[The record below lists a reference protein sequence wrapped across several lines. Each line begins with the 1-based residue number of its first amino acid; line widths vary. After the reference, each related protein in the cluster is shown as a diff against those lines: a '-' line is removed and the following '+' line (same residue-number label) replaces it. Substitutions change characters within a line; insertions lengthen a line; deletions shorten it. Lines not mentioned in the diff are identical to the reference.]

1 MEFFLEKIAKSLYTE
16 FGNSLSTHCL
26 VFPNI
31 RAGLFFLK
39 YLAAEIDKPVWTP
52 AIMSINDLFRSQSS
66 LRPAD
71 NEILLFELY
80 KVYRKIKKSHES
92 FDDFYFWGDMLLN
105 DFDDIDKYLA
115 DASRVFRNV
124 QELKKIDEQF
134 GGLTKEQTEIIRRF
148 WTNVNPEKLTREKAG
163 FLSVWAILTELY
175 TEFRSL
181 LKEKKLGYEGMI
193 FRDVVEDLNHKDS
206 TGMKWEVVHFIGFN
220 ALNEC
225 EKEIMTR
232 LKKEGKARFY
242 WDYDNSYISGS
253 RLNSAGYFLRA
264 NLALFGNNMPE
275 DWNYDTLLSQN
286 NGNIKRQTI
295 DTSSD
300 VGQVKLIPELI
311 ADLTDLTD
319 ENAHETAVILA
330 DENLLIPVLSSLPEN
345 ITDINITMGYPLRHT
360 SVYNLVRRL
369 LDLQHRARKENGTL
383 LFNHQDVIK
392 VLKDSLILEL
402 LDEQENEII
411 NEITEKNLLW
421 IPSDILSRTQNLSL
435 FFKKP
440 SSPALLS
447 AYLKEILSLIGS
459 QANAEDG
466 ETENVSVQKKIR
478 NEFIYSVIL
487 SLNRLDAVTSGEE
500 VSLSVET
507 WSRILDRLLRIQSV
521 PFSGEPLS
529 GIQIMGILE
538 SRTLDFKNII
548 MLSVNE
554 GILPA
559 VTVSSSFIPFTL
571 REAFGLPSI
580 NHQESIY
587 AYHFYRLLHR
597 AENVTFLYNS
607 DSEGLKSGEVSRF
620 LLQMKYDPVR
630 KPEFKNLS
638 FVIKNQSTVN
648 TILERT
654 EEHNLRLI
662 SRFTNDGS
670 GKKKY
675 FSPSAIN
682 TWLNCRMKF
691 YYRYVNELEEK
702 EKITEEIDPAMLG
715 TLLHSAIKKL
725 YEKYKGKVLDN
736 SALDALLINKRDIF
750 AVIVDA
756 IRENFKRENNSIVAV
771 NELIIRDVLLVFIER
786 ILLRDKAAAP
796 LTILSFE
803 NPVGFPVTLRTDK
816 SDIKLWVGG
825 KIDRVDIKGGIT
837 RIIDYK
843 TGKISDS
850 VNSTGALFEDDRDKE
865 LDGWLQTL
873 LYCEAYLAEIPQAVV
888 APAVYKLK
896 KLQGDDLSEKL
907 IFKDGLIVEDYRV
920 VRAEFIDCLMQTIGV
935 IFGMDEPF
943 VMTEDTWS
951 KCRFCPYKKLCQR

>member
-206 TGMKWEVVHFIGFN
+206 TGMKWDVVHFIGFN

-311 ADLTDLTD
+311 AELTDLTD

-435 FFKKP
+435 FFNKP

-466 ETENVSVQKKIR
+466 EPENVSVQKKIR

-873 LYCEAYLAEIPQAVV
+873 LYCEAYLAEIPEAVV

>member
-16 FGNSLSTHCL
+16 YGNHLNTHCV
-26 VFPNI
+26 VFPNR
-31 RAGLFFLK
+31 RAGLFFMK
-39 YLAAEIDKPVWTP
+39 YLAVQIGKPVWTP
-52 AIMSINDLFRSQSS
+52 AIMTINDLFRSLSS
-66 LRPAD
+66 LQQAE

-80 KVYRKIKKSHES
+80 KVYRKIKKSQES

-115 DASRVFRNV
+115 DASRIFRNV

-134 GGLTKEQTEIIRRF
+134 GGLTREQVEIIRRF
-148 WTNVNPEKLTREKAG
+148 WTNVNPEQLTREKKE
-163 FLSVWAILTELY
+163 FLSVWSILPGLY
-175 TEFRSL
+175 TEFRAA
-181 LKEKKLGYEGMI
+181 LKEKKLAYEGMI
-193 FRDVVEDLNHKDS
+193 LRDVVEELNHMEP
-206 TGMKWEVVHFIGFN
+206 TGMKWSMVHFIGFN

-225 EKEIMTR
+225 EKVIMTR
-232 LKKEGKARFY
+232 LKTEGKARFY
-242 WDYDNSYISGS
+242 WDFDNSYIRGS
-253 RLNSAGYFLRA
+253 KLNSAGYFLKD
-264 NLALFGNNMPE
+264 NLVNFGNDMPE
-275 DWNYDTLLSQN
+275 DWSYDTLLSQDPEN
-286 NGNIKRQTI
+286 VKRHII
-295 DTSSD
+295 DASSD
-300 VGQVKLIPELI
+300 VGQAKLIPDLIGELPG
-311 ADLTDLTD
+311 LTA

-345 ITDINITMGYPLRHT
+345 ITDINITMGYPLRHSSAYT
-360 SVYNLVRRL
+360 LVRRL
-369 LDLQHRARKENGTL
+369 LDMQRRSRTENGAE
-383 LFNHQDVIK
+383 LFSFEDVIK
-392 VLKDSLILEL
+392 VLNDPLVAEL
-402 LDEQENEII
+402 LSEPDTEII

-421 IPSDILSRTQNLSL
+421 IPATLLSRSENLSL
-435 FFKKP
+435 IFKKP

-447 AYLKEILSLIGS
+447 EYLKEILIQTGS
-459 QANAEDG
+459 HENGAG
-466 ETENVSVQKKIR
+466 EEPADVPVQKNIR
-478 NEFIYSVIL
+478 NEFIYRIIL
-487 SLNRLDAVTSGEE
+487 SLNRLEAITFSQE
-500 VSLSVET
+500 VSLSAVT
-507 WSRILDRLLRIQSV
+507 WARILDRLLRSQSV

-607 DSEGLKSGEVSRF
+607 DSEGLRSGEISRF
-620 LLQMKYDPVR
+620 LQQMKYGSAR

-654 EEHNLRLI
+654 KEHKLKLI
-662 SRFTNDGS
+662 SRFRDNENGR
-670 GKKKY
+670 KKY
-675 FSPSAIN
+675 ISPSAIN

-691 YYRYVNELEEK
+691 CYRYVNGLEEK
-702 EKITEEIDPAMLG
+702 EKISEEIDPAMLG

-725 YEKYKGKVLDN
+725 YERYKGKVLDN
-736 SALDALLINKRDIF
+736 RALDALLINKHEI
-750 AVIVDA
+750 AAMIVDA
-756 IRENFKRENNSIVAV
+756 IRENFKRENDSIVAV
-771 NELIIRDVLLVFIER
+771 NELIIRDVLMVFIER
-786 ILLRDKAAAP
+786 ILQTDKAVAP

-803 NPVGFPVTLRTDK
+803 DPAGFPVTIRGEEGDLKLR
-816 SDIKLWVGG
+816 VGG

-850 VNSTGALFEDDRDKE
+850 VNSLDALFEDDRDKE

-873 LYCEAYLAEIPQAVV
+873 LYCEAYLAEIPEAIVI
-888 APAVYKLK
+888 PAVYKLK
-896 KLQGDDLSEKL
+896 KTPGDKLSEKL
-907 IFKDGLIVEDYRV
+907 IFKDGLIVEDYRD
-920 VRAEFIDCLMQTIGV
+920 VRQEFLEYLHAVIKV
-935 IFGMDEPF
+935 IFSREEPF
-943 VMTEDTWS
+943 VMTNDTWS
-951 KCRFCPYKKLCQR
+951 KCRFCPFRQLCQR

>member
-1 MEFFLEKIAKSLYTE
+1 
-16 FGNSLSTHCL
+16 
-26 VFPNI
+26 
-31 RAGLFFLK
+31 
-39 YLAAEIDKPVWTP
+39 
-52 AIMSINDLFRSQSS
+52 
-66 LRPAD
+66 
-71 NEILLFELY
+71 
-80 KVYRKIKKSHES
+80 
-92 FDDFYFWGDMLLN
+92 
-105 DFDDIDKYLA
+105 
-115 DASRVFRNV
+115 
-124 QELKKIDEQF
+124 
-134 GGLTKEQTEIIRRF
+134 
-148 WTNVNPEKLTREKAG
+148 
-163 FLSVWAILTELY
+163 
-175 TEFRSL
+175 
-181 LKEKKLGYEGMI
+181 
-193 FRDVVEDLNHKDS
+193 
-206 TGMKWEVVHFIGFN
+206 
-220 ALNEC
+220 
-225 EKEIMTR
+225 
-232 LKKEGKARFY
+232 
-242 WDYDNSYISGS
+242 
-253 RLNSAGYFLRA
+253 
-264 NLALFGNNMPE
+264 
-275 DWNYDTLLSQN
+275 
-286 NGNIKRQTI
+286 
-295 DTSSD
+295 
-300 VGQVKLIPELI
+300 
-311 ADLTDLTD
+311 
-319 ENAHETAVILA
+319 
-330 DENLLIPVLSSLPEN
+330 
-345 ITDINITMGYPLRHT
+345 
-360 SVYNLVRRL
+360 
-369 LDLQHRARKENGTL
+369 
-383 LFNHQDVIK
+383 
-392 VLKDSLILEL
+392 
-402 LDEQENEII
+402 
-411 NEITEKNLLW
+411 
-421 IPSDILSRTQNLSL
+421 
-435 FFKKP
+435 
-440 SSPALLS
+440 
-447 AYLKEILSLIGS
+447 
-459 QANAEDG
+459 
-466 ETENVSVQKKIR
+466 
-478 NEFIYSVIL
+478 
-487 SLNRLDAVTSGEE
+487 
-500 VSLSVET
+500 
-507 WSRILDRLLRIQSV
+507 LRIQSV

-873 LYCEAYLAEIPQAVV
+873 LYCEAYLAEIPEAVV

-943 VMTEDTWS
+943 VMTEDVWS